1 MAHLLNNCRRI
12 PSDHDDAG
20 PAPGQREG
28 NASADAS
35 RPADDQGSLPGDEAG
50 GNLFDRRWHGC
61 HIPDGG
67 ILRRRREEDG
77 PADQVGDHSGH
88 DRLD

>member
-50 GNLFDRRWHGC
+50 GNLFTNLLAPDTVNRSAGC
-61 HIPDGG
+61 AANSWSFGLGVEATWRI
-67 ILRRRREEDG
+67 
-77 PADQVGDHSGH
+77 S
-88 DRLD
+88 

>member
-1 MAHLLNNCRRI
+1 MRKYLEKYQELPTESLAAMVPINVR
-12 PSDHDDAG
+12 SDK
-20 PAPGQREG
+20 
-28 NASADAS
+28 
-35 RPADDQGSLPGDEAG
+35 DEAG